1 MLNRFELTDA
11 HPVSSPA
18 DLNVQLVTED
28 GVSGPADERLYQRMI
43 GSPQYATGG
52 TRPDIAQIV
61 GALARYCN
69 KPSQLH
75 LTAAKR
81 VFRYLK
87 GAVNLALTY
96 RATGNDEL
104 HGYSDADWAGDRD
117 TRRQL

>member
-1 MLNRFELTDA
+1 
-11 HPVSSPA
+11 
-18 DLNVQLVTED
+18 
-28 GVSGPADERLYQRMI
+28 MI
-43 GSPQYATGG
+43 GSLQYATGG

-87 GAVNLALTY
+87 
-96 RATGNDEL
+96 EL
-104 HGYSDADWAGDRD
+104 
-117 TRRQL
+117 